1 MWKEKEEED
10 EETKL
15 TEPSEG
21 KKKKKGE
28 WVKSCDWWVPWCMF
42 NYGNVIENK
51 VIEIENT

>member
-21 KKKKKGE
+21 KKKKEE

-42 NYGNVIENK
+42 NYENVIENK
-51 VIEIENT
+51 VIETENT